1 MTEQEQQW
9 FDMLRQGPCVPDGYV
24 RDYYGLDWPLPD
36 DVLPDYEKW
45 LRQRN
50 RPYNCGHGWA
60 SRYELENFLQQK
72 AILPKKWM
80 AASLGTDVSS
90 LEQLLGRLDDI
101 GMRRQRYVVYDDL
114 IDESLPEH
122 IITNLPGLKF
132 RTFSDHNSFCER
144 LHAELKEVVEI
155 EVQPLFCATSDRIGD
170 DPRQFA
176 SDFDCITLAPLSGK
190 HQVWL
195 DFRKP
200 LNLAPDR
207 CSKLLYAENRD
218 ELHDFCAGTQEPDD
232 LERYLQFLAGGQY
245 A

>member
-1 MTEQEQQW
+1 MVHVGKCLPDLLQVFGPQRSRYRSGGILQCVQLLVELVR
-9 FDMLRQGPCVPDGYV
+9 DRLGRRSRRRRMVVGRLRLILPVPVVVTGHRAALGRHHRRLGLQLQFRIQFEVAPADHQFSFLQTLAHQVIIARARSQHGYV

-36 DVLPDYEKW
+36 DVRPDYEKW

-80 AASLGTDVSS
+80 AASLGTNVSS
-90 LEQLLGRLDDI
+90 LEQLLGRL
-101 GMRRQRYVVYDDL
+101 
-114 IDESLPEH
+114 
-122 IITNLPGLKF
+122 
-132 RTFSDHNSFCER
+132 
-144 LHAELKEVVEI
+144 
-155 EVQPLFCATSDRIGD
+155 
-170 DPRQFA
+170 
-176 SDFDCITLAPLSGK
+176 
-190 HQVWL
+190 
-195 DFRKP
+195 
-200 LNLAPDR
+200 LAPDR